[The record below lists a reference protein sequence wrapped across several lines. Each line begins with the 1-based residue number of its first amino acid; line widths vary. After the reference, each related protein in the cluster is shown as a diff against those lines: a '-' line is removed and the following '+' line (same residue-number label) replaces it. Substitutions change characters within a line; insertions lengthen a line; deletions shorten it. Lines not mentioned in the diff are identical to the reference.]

1 MVFAERIGAI
11 LQWPLAIPVV
21 PPEPKW
27 LTALRSRPRW
37 FSSWSPAGA
46 PLSNDHA
53 SLSTERTMTKRKN
66 LPARVGRERTC
77 TQCGATYRSPR
88 NSSRYCSNACRM
100 KAKRG
105 TAPTGGPRAGPDGFT
120 IITKA
125 LLIAGFVG
133 KVGPTSSRSNE
144 APSYAVLV
152 PFEHALDELSFQFN
166 RKGWGYV
173 SRDEFSEA
181 LKADGI
187 RPFRIRSGEAADR
200 KRWQDCQRQRMNRAA

>member
-1 MVFAERIGAI
+1 
-11 LQWPLAIPVV
+11 
-21 PPEPKW
+21 
-27 LTALRSRPRW
+27 
-37 FSSWSPAGA
+37 
-46 PLSNDHA
+46 
-53 SLSTERTMTKRKN
+53 
-66 LPARVGRERTC
+66 
-77 TQCGATYRSPR
+77 
-88 NSSRYCSNACRM
+88 M